1 MKKNIFNKFQILF
14 FISVFA
20 LAGCTQSGKKV
31 GIGKPFKHNTPLIKT
46 DVKKL
51 GKKELEKSAEMGP
64 TPVEGDIIK
73 LNKRK
78 KISSVKEKNYLLIP
92 DDYDLLKQKVTFKFQ
107 NLDYKE
113 AMNLMSKIGDINI
126 LVGED
131 VAGSISA
138 ELVEVPWDKA
148 FNALLDIKSY
158 AADIDVASNIIR
170 VATPSTLTSQESYKS
185 ARASAVKKKIEIEDS
200 VEPIVSEIFRLYYI
214 SPAEAKAT
222 ILELFTQTAGTGS
235 FVPIQVTEESTT
247 RSVIVRGKEKDLDV
261 VDKVIREIDVRT
273 KQVLIEA
280 FIVEATS
287 TFEKRLASKLGGAY
301 TRKSLRAAGTGGDG
315 PTITSGPS
323 GSEGADFTA
332 DTAAIT
338 GAGSSGA
345 DGIFNFN
352 ASGTIPATA
361 GLGVLKKTPA
371 GILRVQIEALQAEGQ
386 TKIISNPKLFSLNN
400 QSASITQGIQIQV
413 PGSGDSPVTFKDAAL
428 KMQVTPNIIGDGNVL
443 LDIQVNND
451 SPVGSAGSINT
462 MEIQTKLLIADGDIV
477 VIGGIKKNDISDNLE
492 SVPGLNK
499 LPVVGKMFSGKGK
512 VDNMSELL
520 VFIAP
525 RVL

>member
-1 MKKNIFNKFQILF
+1 M
-14 FISVFA
+14 
-20 LAGCTQSGKKV
+20 C
-31 GIGKPFKHNTPLIKT
+31 
-46 DVKKL
+46 
-51 GKKELEKSAEMGP
+51 
-64 TPVEGDIIK
+64 
-73 LNKRK
+73 
-78 KISSVKEKNYLLIP
+78 
-92 DDYDLLKQKVTFKFQ
+92 
-107 NLDYKE
+107 
-113 AMNLMSKIGDINI
+113 
-126 LVGED
+126 
-131 VAGSISA
+131 
-138 ELVEVPWDKA
+138 
-148 FNALLDIKSY
+148 
-158 AADIDVASNIIR
+158 IR
-170 VATPSTLTSQESYKS
+170 D
-185 ARASAVKKKIEIEDS
+185 R
-200 VEPIVSEIFRLYYI
+200 
-214 SPAEAKAT
+214 
-222 ILELFTQTAGTGS
+222 
-235 FVPIQVTEESTT
+235 
-247 RSVIVRGKEKDLDV
+247 DLDV

-443 LDIQVNND
+443 LDIALNND
-451 SPVGSAGSINT
+451 KPVQTLDGSVGIGTMSINT
-462 MEIQTKLLIADGDIV
+462 KLLVADGDIV
-477 VIGGIKKNDISDNLE
+477 VIGGIKRNSVDDNSE
-492 SVPGLNK
+492 RVPGLSNAPIIGK
-499 LPVVGKMFSGKGK
+499 LFKGSAK
-512 VDNMSELL
+512 ELSL
-520 VFIAP
+520 IHI
-525 RVL
+525 